1 MKLRGKVLKKFEDK
15 ETGKKYAPT
24 GYSETEEYTDKEY
37 VYPDIYVAEKKRYE
51 ELEKKGYVGKGELVE
66 EKRFRIEE

>member
-1 MKLRGKVLKKFEDK
+1 MKLRGKVLQKFEDK
-15 ETGKKYAPT
+15 ETGKIYAPK
-24 GYSETEEYTDKEY
+24 GYKEIEEYTDKEY

-66 EKRFRIEE
+66 DNKFRIEE